1 MLSYE
6 EVKELARQKGY
17 SLRELADKT
26 GYEFSGFYKALNRNS
41 LKYEA
46 RVVLAETLGISM
58 EELQGEITLGENTVR
73 YSSQSLRK
81 SYSLESGEPSSEPQ
95 QIFFNKNLNL
105 SELRQDPITS
115 EYRYLIDSLK
125 EQLHTKNEL
134 LRIQQKMIG
143 ELQEKIDRMERE
155 KDK

>member
-46 RVVLAETLGISM
+46 RTVLAEMLGISM
-58 EELQGEITLGENTVR
+58 EELQGEVTIEQRSLSFFSSKLSDSPFASLKKTL
-73 YSSQSLRK
+73 
-81 SYSLESGEPSSEPQ
+81 SSE
-95 QIFFNKNLNL
+95 L
-105 SELRQDPITS
+105 SEKV
-115 EYRYLIDSLK
+115 Y
-125 EQLHTKNEL
+125 
-134 LRIQQKMIG
+134 
-143 ELQEKIDRMERE
+143 
-155 KDK
+155 